1 MDKIVNCILFDGS
14 NLSNNKKIIIEDGI
28 VKSIEDS
35 GSEECSK
42 FFVMPCLIDAHTHM
56 GNMTQVKK
64 MSSYGI
70 STTFDV
76 SATPSLINKSNKLNI
91 ISSISMAMLFM
102 FDAKKFVENS
112 VKYGAKYIKV
122 LLFNSFSFGQCA
134 LKKIVKEA
142 HKKNLKVVV
151 HATKLSTYKQ
161 AIKCGVDIILHLPMK
176 QKLTNDLAK
185 TIAKKNISV
194 VPTLCMMQA
203 FAISKKMGYAPQHF
217 ANALKQ
223 VETLYKNGVRI
234 LAGTDA
240 NSGYFA
246 PAISYGDSLYKEIE
260 LLLKANLPLIEVLKG
275 ATHNIGNAFDMNDL
289 GVIKPNKPASLL
301 IFDVEDNIS
310 VNYNKLSEIWINGEQ
325 IKKFNEEM

>member
-1 MDKIVNCILFDGS
+1 MNKIVNCILFDGN
-14 NLSNNKKIIIEDGI
+14 NLSNKKIIIEDGI
-28 VKSIEDS
+28 VKSIENS
-35 GSEECSK
+35 RSEECSK

-56 GNMTQVKK
+56 ENIMQVEK

-76 SATPSLINKSNKLNI
+76 SATPSLINKSTKLNI
-91 ISSISMAMLFM
+91 ISSISMAMLFVLN
-102 FDAKKFVENS
+102 AKKFVANS
-112 VKYGAKYIKV
+112 VNQGAKYIKV
-122 LLFNSFSFGQCA
+122 LLFNSFSIGQCA

-142 HKKNLKVVV
+142 HKKNLKVVA

-161 AIKCGVDIILHLPMK
+161 AIKCGADIILHLPMK
-176 QKLTNDLAK
+176 QKLTDDLAK
-185 TIAKKNISV
+185 SIAKKNISV

-203 FAISKKMGYAPQHF
+203 FAMGKKIGYNPRHF

-246 PAISYGDSLYKEIE
+246 PSISYGDSLYKEIE
-260 LLLKANLPLIEVLKG
+260 LLLKANIPLIDVLKG
-275 ATHNIGNAFDMNDL
+275 ATHNIGNAFDINDL
-289 GVIKPNKPASLL
+289 GVIRPNKPASLL
-301 IFDVEDNIS
+301 IFDVKNNIS
-310 VNYNKLSEIWINGEQ
+310 VDYNNLAEIWINGELV
-325 IKKFNEEM
+325 KKFNEEI

>member
-1 MDKIVNCILFDGS
+1 MNKIVNCILFDGN

-35 GSEECSK
+35 ESVECSK

-56 GNMTQVKK
+56 GKMAQVEK
-64 MSSYGI
+64 MNSYGI

-76 SATPSLINKSNKLNI
+76 SATTSLINKSTKLNI
-91 ISSISMAMLFM
+91 ISSISMAMLFVPN
-102 FDAKKFVENS
+102 AKNFIENS

-122 LLFNSFSFGQCA
+122 LLFNSFSIGQCA
-134 LKKIVKEA
+134 LGKIVKEA

-176 QKLTNDLAK
+176 QKLTDDLAK
-185 TIAKKNISV
+185 SIAKKNISV

-203 FAISKKMGYAPQHF
+203 FAMCKKMGYTPRHF
-217 ANALKQ
+217 TNALKQ
-223 VETLYKNGVRI
+223 VETLYKNGVKI

-240 NSGYFA
+240 NSGSFA

-260 LLLKANLPLIEVLKG
+260 LLLRANIPLIDVLKG

-289 GVIKPNKPASLL
+289 GVIKSNTPASLL
-301 IFDVEDNIS
+301 IFDVKDNIS
-310 VNYNKLSEIWINGEQ
+310 VDYNKLAEIWINGEQ
-325 IKKFNEEM
+325 IKKFNEEI